1 VWIGNIGRVDL
12 CERRL
17 RIVVEADS
25 FEFHS
30 DATALNSDMVRYN
43 AFVCE
48 GYLVLR
54 FGWIHA
60 MFEPD
65 YVLQAVTAVA
75 SAQERS
81 VRLCPTCRAA

>member
-1 VWIGNIGRVDL
+1 MWIGNIGRVDL

-30 DATALNSDMVRYN
+30 DSAALNSDMVRYN
-43 AFVCE
+43 AFVAE

-54 FGWIHA
+54 FGWMHA

-65 YVLQAVTAVA
+65 YDLQVVTAA
-75 SAQERS
+75 AAAQERS
-81 VRLCPTCRAA
+81 VRLCPVCLAS